1 MYISQPMSWHK
12 VSTDSDEELQVTN
25 EASLDSAE
33 SRPEGAGA
41 GAAGIEQ
48 AVEGASDLNA
58 EPMAFLQGL
67 NSGNLMQFSQ
77 QSVLREMMLQ
87 DLQSHVNT
95 LPKLENHNLGGYNFS
110 MVLDEP
116 PKSHWMFSVALNKL
130 YIRMDKIFNVDVQFK
145 AKMPIQP
152 LSLRVFL
159 CFVKD
164 VSGPV
169 LRCQNHLSVESTSI
183 PNIKERESLLRCE
196 NPNTVYCGSAQ
207 GKGISERYS
216 VLIPL
221 NMCRSGNRSA
231 GYVRQTLAFKF
242 VCQNSCFGRKETCLV
257 FCLENASGDIVGQQ
271 VLNVKICT
279 CPKRDRNQ
287 DERQL
292 TGKKRKSEPA
302 CSDEEDEPDVKPAK
316 TRRRTAS
323 YRRKVKEETESND
336 SNDEEM
342 PASEWQVSRTAD
354 GEYRLSITCP
364 KKDWLLQSIDGMIK
378 EAAAGV
384 LQCPNQAKL
393 RRHAHKLV
401 SLKKRACDLP

>member
-1 MYISQPMSWHK
+1 
-12 VSTDSDEELQVTN
+12 
-25 EASLDSAE
+25 
-33 SRPEGAGA
+33 
-41 GAAGIEQ
+41 
-48 AVEGASDLNA
+48 
-58 EPMAFLQGL
+58 
-67 NSGNLMQFSQ
+67 Q

-87 DLQSHVNT
+87 DLQSQANT

-116 PKSHWMFSVALNKL
+116 PKSHWMFSLALNKL
-130 YIRMDKIFNVDVQFK
+130 YIRMNKTFNVDVQFK

-152 LSLRVFL
+152 LNLRVFL

-169 LRCQNHLSVESTSI
+169 LRCQNHISVESCKPS
-183 PNIKERESLLRCE
+183 PLRESLLRCE

-221 NMCRSGNRSA
+221 NMCRSGNRSP

-287 DERQL
+287 DERQIS
-292 TGKKRKSEPA
+292 GKKRKSEPA
-302 CSDEEDEPDVKPAK
+302 CSDVEDEPEVTPAK
-316 TRRRTAS
+316 SRRRTAS
-323 YRRKVKEETESND
+323 YRRNVKEETESND
-336 SNDEEM
+336 SHDDEM
-342 PASEWQVSRTAD
+342 PVSDWQVSCTAD

-384 LQCPNQAKL
+384 LQSPKQANL
-393 RRHAHKLV
+393 RRHAQKLV
-401 SLKKRACDLP
+401 SLKSKHKTG